1 MPVLFLQDGLGWQK
15 ISLREISR
23 SLFKY
28 IGRTERREKDK
39 RRMKRG
45 GWKMD

>member
-1 MPVLFLQDGLGWQK
+1 MGWQK
-15 ISLREISR
+15 ISPREISR

-39 RRMKRG
+39 RRMKRRMEDG
-45 GWKMD
+45 LKREVWETD